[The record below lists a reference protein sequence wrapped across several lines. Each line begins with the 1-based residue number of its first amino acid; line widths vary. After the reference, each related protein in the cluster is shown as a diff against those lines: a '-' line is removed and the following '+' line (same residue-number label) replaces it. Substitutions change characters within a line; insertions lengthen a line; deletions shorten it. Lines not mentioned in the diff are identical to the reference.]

1 VLTWQVEK
9 FIKEKE
15 LLQENERVLV
25 GVSTGVDSMV
35 LLHILETLQ
44 KKIGFDIGVAHV
56 NHKLRTASDE
66 EEIYLKN
73 YCQKHNLPFY
83 STRWEDV
90 PTNGV
95 EEKARLFRYN
105 FFKETMAAQNYQ
117 VLATAHHKDDQ
128 IETMIM
134 KMVREGNLF
143 SAKGIVADQSFGTN
157 KKLVR
162 PLLQITKEEI
172 LNYSKKEEIFYF
184 EDQTNALLDAQRNR
198 IRHQVIPFLKEEN
211 SQTLSHFQQLS
222 EQINAAEKIITEEQ
236 KKWYQALVQEKYYAF
251 EIDVD
256 KYFTFS
262 QTQQFFFLQELAKK
276 ARQYYDM
283 TLSTKQIE
291 QVMTLLSKEK
301 AHWGIDIDQQWQF
314 QKSYNRLFLC
324 LKQSSENDE
333 PKQSF
338 KLNLGESMFLSKNEW
353 VGIFPEDKLEMPE
366 EVNYWLEYRQSL
378 GEEFPFPIILRKRQ
392 AGDRIQL
399 NEQLHKKLSRFF
411 IDKKIPQDLRSQT
424 WIVTDLRGNVLA
436 LLPYVFSYLCIP
448 KETAKIHYVLLYKYR
463 KPKLE
468 GEADAGK
475 RY

>member
-1 VLTWQVEK
+1 MLTWQVEK

-90 PTNGV
+90 PTTGV

-105 FFKETMAAQNYQ
+105 FFKETMTTQNYQ

-172 LNYSKKEEIFYF
+172 LNYSKNEGIFYF
-184 EDQTNALLDAQRNR
+184 EDQTNALLDVQRNR

-262 QTQQFFFLQELAKK
+262 QTQQFFSYRNLQKK
-276 ARQYYDM
+276 HGSIM
-283 TLSTKQIE
+283 I
-291 QVMTLLSKEK
+291 
-301 AHWGIDIDQQWQF
+301 
-314 QKSYNRLFLC
+314 
-324 LKQSSENDE
+324 
-333 PKQSF
+333 
-338 KLNLGESMFLSKNEW
+338 
-353 VGIFPEDKLEMPE
+353 
-366 EVNYWLEYRQSL
+366 
-378 GEEFPFPIILRKRQ
+378 
-392 AGDRIQL
+392 
-399 NEQLHKKLSRFF
+399 
-411 IDKKIPQDLRSQT
+411 
-424 WIVTDLRGNVLA
+424 
-436 LLPYVFSYLCIP
+436 
-448 KETAKIHYVLLYKYR
+448 
-463 KPKLE
+463 
-468 GEADAGK
+468 
-475 RY
+475 